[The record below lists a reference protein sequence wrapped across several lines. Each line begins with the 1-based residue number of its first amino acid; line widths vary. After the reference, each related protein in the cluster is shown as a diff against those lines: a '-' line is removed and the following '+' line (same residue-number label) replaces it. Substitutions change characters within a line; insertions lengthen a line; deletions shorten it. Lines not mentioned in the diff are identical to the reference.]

1 MSVEG
6 ATKWYE
12 SLRSL
17 DPVDQQSHVELALTF
32 MGTAI
37 ELTMHLQLTLSL
49 SVCAS

>member
-17 DPVDQQSHVELALTF
+17 DPVDQQSHVELALLF
-32 MGTAI
+32 WG
-37 ELTMHLQLTLSL
+37 LPLN
-49 SVCAS
+49 